1 MTTGTHLLATAL
13 RQESATTDVVRTNMT
28 EEERTPAHNA
38 EGANRS
44 HELPRRARDE
54 ANRPHA
60 IRAAQVVGE
69 SLIKRIAAEA
79 LATDPN
85 AGDLPKAETNTESP
99 KAQRAN
105 RNAIAEDMDIWQW
118 ECLQQS

>member
-1 MTTGTHLLATAL
+1 
-13 RQESATTDVVRTNMT
+13 MT

-38 EGANRS
+38 EGVNHL
-44 HELPRRARDE
+44 HELLRRARDE

-60 IRAAQVVGE
+60 ARAAQVVGE
-69 SLIKRIAAEA
+69 SPIKRVAAEA

-85 AGDLPKAETNTESP
+85 AGDLPKTETATKSP
-99 KAQRAN
+99 KAHGAN